1 MNSNTKKSKIITII
15 LVLISILLFISFII
29 YAIYKSTVDISTKND
44 DKFDY
49 VLAKE
54 YDNSEYNYL
63 DFLSY
68 DLNKTK
74 DLINIK
80 IPKTYL
86 YENIIDIKSLTK
98 QLEDNYNLKI
108 TRIGALSNLI
118 NNNYIDFYLDG
129 LYSNNFK
136 LYITGVLEYKVTNNN
151 GLQVLIK
158 EINIGDGL
166 PSFIYKGFI
175 PLKQGDILYEI
186 DPNKYSFLKDYILDL
201 NLIKNVKMRKNY
213 LMFDFDYMS
222 NIENI
227 TKYIFKDEKIIL
239 NDALKSIM
247 PVIIDTMLNNENQEN
262 NNLLDEIL
270 PMIFGDNQ
278 EIED

>member
-227 TKYIFKDEKIIL
+227 TKYIFKDEKITL